1 MTHTNEQESQSR
13 LYDRIVELEHVRA
26 LRELVDTFSIL
37 ADQKDTQKQTTLFTA
52 DATVDSI
59 VDGNVVSSLRG
70 TDEIGTAFESFL
82 KNFDIVYHF
91 NGQHN
96 VSISGNTAKGTL
108 YCLVDLIATVDGKK
122 INNKSGV
129 HYEDEYVFEDGHW
142 LIAKRTST
150 FAWQDRQEINT

>member
-1 MTHTNEQESQSR
+1 MTNANEQESR
-13 LYDRIVELEHVRA
+13 LYERIVELEQVRA
-26 LRELVDTFSIL
+26 IRELVDTFSIL
-37 ADQKDTQKQTTLFTA
+37 ADRKETQKQTTLFTA
-52 DATVDSI
+52 NATVDSI

-70 TDEIGTAFESFL
+70 TEEIGTAFESFL

-91 NGQHN
+91 NGQHT

-122 INNKSGV
+122 INIKSGV
-129 HYEDEYVFEDGHW
+129 HYDDEYVNENGHW

-150 FAWQDRQEINT
+150 FAWQDRQEMNS